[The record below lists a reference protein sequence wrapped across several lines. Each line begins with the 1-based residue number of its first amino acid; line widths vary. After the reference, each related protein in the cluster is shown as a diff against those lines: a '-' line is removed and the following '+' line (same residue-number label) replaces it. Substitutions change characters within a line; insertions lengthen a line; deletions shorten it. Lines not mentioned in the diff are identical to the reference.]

1 MITLAWADME
11 KYTNGID
18 VFSNDYIPE
27 NEDVSLRMT
36 FDNTIDLKHEWD
48 KISDWPVSMWYWV
61 LVDDNDLICSGA
73 CDPTDLEEIIIP
85 WFGLESILEN
95 EGRFK
100 MIDIEPRCKRKISIG
115 GLISL
120 VLDNY
125 LPIEIREYEGLEPTG
140 RKWTSKEHNID
151 FSQVPNALW
160 KSDVMDI
167 MFYYDKVI
175 ISVQAVKE

>member
-18 VFSNDYIPE
+18 VFSDYYIPE

-36 FDNTIDLKHEWD
+36 FDNPIDLKHEWD

-73 CDPTDLEEIIIP
+73 CNPADLEEIIIP

-95 EGRFK
+95 E
-100 MIDIEPRCKRKISIG
+100 E
-115 GLISL
+115 
-120 VLDNY
+120 
-125 LPIEIREYEGLEPTG
+125 
-140 RKWTSKEHNID
+140 
-151 FSQVPNALW
+151 
-160 KSDVMDI
+160 
-167 MFYYDKVI
+167 
-175 ISVQAVKE
+175 